1 MFHHVAVRRRRA
13 MASLMAEGDLQ
24 AMLGVLEGAARAAGA
39 VALARYRPGA
49 APDARVSYK
58 EGGSPVTEA
67 DHAANAV
74 LIEHLRDRYPDHGW
88 LSEETAD
95 TDARL
100 SRRAVFVVDP
110 IDGTRAFL
118 AGADNW
124 TVCAALVVDG
134 EPVAGVVHAPV
145 LDLCLT
151 AARGFGAHANGRPLM
166 VGAPAEPCRFTGPRP
181 MFAHLAP
188 PIGGGVH
195 LPRIASLAFR
205 LVSVALGQADIALAS
220 GNAHDWDIA
229 ASDIILSEAGGRL
242 TDLDGNNPVYNRPD
256 PVHPAL
262 IAGAPPL
269 LGRLLAVAEG
279 GAKAV
284 ARS

>member
-1 MFHHVAVRRRRA
+1 MVH
-13 MASLMAEGDLQ
+13 LMGDAELHT
-24 AMLGVLEGAARAAGA
+24 MLAVLERAARAAGA
-39 VALARYRPGA
+39 VALARYRPGT

-67 DHAANAV
+67 DFAANAV
-74 LIEHLRDRYPDHGW
+74 LIEHLRERYPDYGW

-95 TDARL
+95 TDQRL

-124 TVCAALVVDG
+124 TVCAALVLDG

-145 LDLCLT
+145 LDLCLS
-151 AARGFGAHANGRPLM
+151 AARGAGAHVNGRRLAVGPL
-166 VGAPAEPCRFTGPRP
+166 AADPCRFTGPAS
-181 MFAHLAP
+181 MFSRLSP
-188 PIGGGVH
+188 LLGGGVH

-205 LVSVALGQADIALAS
+205 LASVPLGQADIALAS
-220 GNAHDWDIA
+220 ANAHDWDIA
-229 ASDIILSEAGGRL
+229 AADIILSEAGARL
-242 TDLDGNNPVYNRPD
+242 VDLGGNKLIYNRLD

-262 IAGAPPL
+262 IAGAPSL
-269 LGRLLAVAEG
+269 LGRLLAFAEG
-279 GAKAV
+279 G
-284 ARS
+284 

>member
-1 MFHHVAVRRRRA
+1 MGE
-13 MASLMAEGDLQ
+13 AELQ
-24 AMLGVLEGAARAAGA
+24 AMLGVLERAARAAGA

-67 DHAANAV
+67 DYAANAV
-74 LIEHLRDRYPDHGW
+74 LIEHLRDRFPDHGW

-95 TDARL
+95 TAARL

-124 TVCAALVVDG
+124 TVCAALVFDG
-134 EPVAGVVHAPV
+134 EPVAGVVLAPV
-145 LDLCLT
+145 LDICLT
-151 AARGFGAHANGRPLM
+151 AARGLGAFANGQRLVVSPL
-166 VGAPAEPCRFTGPRP
+166 AADPCRFTGPKP
-181 MFAHLAP
+181 IYAHLAP
-188 PIGGGVH
+188 LLGGGVH

-205 LVSVALGQADIALAS
+205 LASVALGQADIALAS
-220 GNAHDWDIA
+220 DNAHDWDIA
-229 ASDIILSEAGGRL
+229 ASDIILSEAGARL
-242 TDLDGNNPVYNRPD
+242 TDLGGNKLVYNRPD

-262 IAGAPPL
+262 IAGAPSL
-269 LGRLLAVAEG
+269 LSRLLADAEG
-279 GAKAV
+279 G
-284 ARS
+284 